1 MTWVIE
7 LLKLLKLIAQKQ
19 KLDEDTN
26 KLELSFIIN
35 LLDCR
40 FKDNIDII
48 KNELNEN
55 DFIDNELKYIFLKT
69 MNNETP
75 NDI

>member
-1 MTWVIE
+1 MIN
-7 LLKLLKLIAQKQ
+7 KAQKQ

-35 LLDCR
+35 LLDGR
-40 FKDNIDII
+40 FKDNKDII

-55 DFIDNELKYIFLKT
+55 DFIDDEVKYIFLKT

-75 NDI
+75 NDV